1 MYVSSNEGEE
11 KTWENS
17 RAAAG
22 AEAADTQ
29 EGEAVLLD
37 LEYMQG
43 SCKFKGSL

>member
-29 EGEAVLLD
+29 EGEAVD
-37 LEYMQG
+37 LEYTQG